1 VSIPDCSR
9 WPESSTINVIRRETE
24 LRSYRDISIRH
35 KLQGIVIVACGVA
48 LFVASAAFT
57 IYDRTTFLRAKTA
70 DLIASAKM
78 IGSNSTAALTFHDS
92 KSAREILSALQAK
105 QHVINACIYESDGK
119 VFGKYTRDS
128 TQVGSCPP
136 AQREGSRVVAQ
147 HLVLFQDIALNGD
160 SIGTIYIEA
169 DLRDLHDRL
178 LRFVV
183 IDFVVL
189 LGSLVVAY
197 LLSYRLQRVISG
209 PIREL
214 AETASSVSAHENYS
228 IRASK
233 RGQDE
238 IGVLFDQ
245 FNSMLDR
252 IQQRDVAIQ
261 KAHDGLEKR
270 VEERTAYLNALIE
283 NSPLAILVLDSSEKV
298 QLCNPAFEQMFQHSR
313 LEIIGKSADGLLAEG
328 SLLAEARGISR
339 GTLGG
344 TPVNLVTR
352 RKRKDGSL
360 VDVELHGVPLV
371 VNGQVVG
378 SLGIYQDISV
388 RKRAEEAMQQ
398 AKEEAEASSRAKS
411 EFLANMSH
419 EIRTPMNGIMGMTEL
434 VLDTELDS
442 EQREYLNM
450 AKMSADSLLSL
461 INDILDYSKI
471 EAGKLEID
479 AIDFHLGDTIGD
491 TMKTLSFRAHQK
503 GLELAYDVQPDVPDA
518 LLGDPGRL
526 RQTIVNLIGNAIK
539 FTESG
544 EVILSVQTDCKT
556 SDDIQLHFTISDTG
570 IGIPAEKQ
578 AAIFEAFTQAD
589 GSMSRTYGGT
599 GLGLTISSRLVA
611 LMRGRIWVESELGK
625 GSRFHFTAHFGLQK
639 LPARKIVP
647 RDPVT
652 LRDMRVLV
660 VDDNATNRQ
669 ILIKMLGN
677 WRTKPTAVESGAK
690 AIVSLREAQG
700 LGRNYPLILVDAQMP
715 EMDGF
720 ALAEC
725 IKRNPEWGGATIMM
739 LSSAGQRGDA
749 KSCRELGVAAYLTK
763 PVRQTEL
770 LDAILTAL
778 GTRPTK
784 EAAPALVTRHS
795 LRENSLPL
803 RILLAEDNTVNQVL
817 AVRLLEKRGHRV
829 TVAGNGKEALAALE
843 KDSFDLV
850 LMDVQMPEMDGF
862 EATAAIREI
871 EKTSGNHL
879 PVIAM
884 TAHAMAGDRER
895 CLEAGMDD
903 YIAKPI
909 RPQELEELLKRFSLA
924 ASKLAVIETATEKR
938 P

>member
-1 VSIPDCSR
+1 M
-9 WPESSTINVIRRETE
+9 
-24 LRSYRDISIRH
+24 RSYLDLSIRH
-35 KLQGIVIVACGVA
+35 KLQGMVIIACGVA
-48 LFVASAAFT
+48 LFVASTAFT

-92 KSAREILSALQAK
+92 GSAREILSALRAK
-105 QHVINACIYESDGK
+105 QHVIHSCIYDADGK
-119 VFGKYTRDS
+119 VFAKYSRDP
-128 TQVGSCPP
+128 TELGSCPP
-136 AQREGSRVVAQ
+136 PAQGEGSTLVTR
-147 HLVLFQDIALNGD
+147 HMVLFQNIVLNGD

-169 DLRDLHDRL
+169 DLGDLHERF

-189 LGSLVVAY
+189 LGSLAIAY
-197 LLSYRLQRVISG
+197 VLSYRLQRVISE

-214 AETASSVSAHENYS
+214 AETASSVSVHENYS
-228 IRASK
+228 IRATK
-233 RGQDE
+233 RSQDE

-261 KAHDGLEKR
+261 KAHDNLENR

-283 NSPLAILVLDSSEKV
+283 NSPLAIMVLDSAEKI
-298 QLCNPAFEQMFQHSR
+298 QLCNPAFEQMFQYSKIE
-313 LEIIGKSADGLLAEG
+313 LIGKPADGLLADG
-328 SLLAEARGISR
+328 GLLAEARNISH

-398 AKEEAEASSRAKS
+398 AKEAAEATSRAKS

-479 AIDFHLGDTIGD
+479 TIDFNLGDTIGD
-491 TMKTLSFRAHQK
+491 TMKTLSLRAHQK
-503 GLELAYDVQPDVPDA
+503 GLELAYDLQPDVPDA
-518 LLGDPGRL
+518 LMGDPGRL
-526 RQTIVNLIGNAIK
+526 RQIIVNLVGNAIK
-539 FTESG
+539 FTERG
-544 EVILSVQTDCKT
+544 EVILYMQTERRT
-556 SDDIQLHFTISDTG
+556 SEDIQLHFTVSDTG
-570 IGIPAEKQ
+570 IGIPPEKQ

-599 GLGLTISSRLVA
+599 GLGLTISSRLVG
-611 LMRGRIWVESELGK
+611 LMHGRIWVESELNK
-625 GSRFHFTAHFGLQK
+625 GSRFHFSAQFGLQK
-639 LPARKIVP
+639 APARTIVP
-647 RDPVT
+647 RDPAT

-669 ILIKMLGN
+669 ILLKMLDH
-677 WRTKPTAVESGAK
+677 WHTRPLAVESGAK
-690 AIVSLREAQG
+690 AMTALSEAQG
-700 LGRNYPLILVDAQMP
+700 LGRNYPLILLDAQMP

-725 IKRNPEWGGATIMM
+725 IKRNPEWGAATIMM

-749 KSCRELGVAAYLTK
+749 KRCRELGVAAYLTK
-763 PVRQTEL
+763 PVRQGEL
-770 LDAILTAL
+770 LDAVLTAL
-778 GTRPTK
+778 GTKPIR
-784 EAAPALVTRHS
+784 EAPPPLVTRHS
-795 LRENSLPL
+795 LRENSKHL
-803 RILLAEDNTVNQVL
+803 RILLVEDNAVNQML
-817 AVRLLEKRGHRV
+817 AVRLLEKRGHKV
-829 TVAGNGKEALAALE
+829 IVAGNGKEALAALE

-862 EATAAIREI
+862 EATAVIREK

-903 YIAKPI
+903 YITKPI
-909 RPQELEELLKRFSLA
+909 RPEEL
-924 ASKLAVIETATEKR
+924 TELL
-938 P
+938 